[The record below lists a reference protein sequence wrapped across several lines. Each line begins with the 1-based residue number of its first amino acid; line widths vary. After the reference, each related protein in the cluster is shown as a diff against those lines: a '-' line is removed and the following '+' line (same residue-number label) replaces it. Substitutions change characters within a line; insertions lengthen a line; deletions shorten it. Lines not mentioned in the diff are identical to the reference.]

1 MRTER
6 LYFDDAYLT
15 TFSAEVVDRREVD
28 GRQQVALDRSAFYPD
43 GGGQPGD
50 HGHLNGVAVTDTQ
63 SEGELVWHHLAGPLG
78 DGPVTGVVD
87 WARRFDHM
95 QQHHGQHLL
104 SAAFEDLF
112 GLPTLAFHLGVEYAS
127 IDLPGEVTEGQCLAA
142 EARVNDV
149 IWEDRPVVARFVGPE
164 ELATIRLRKPPTVE
178 GPVRVVSVPDFDHS
192 ACGGTHPRSTG
203 AVGLLFVRRRERR
216 GEETRVEFLCGG
228 RALGDLRVKHGI
240 VSRLGLELT
249 VPPVELEEAVERIR
263 RAEKESRKQ
272 LAEVTDRW
280 LALEARFLAESA
292 ETVGAFRVVS
302 VVRDDLGVVE
312 GRGLVQRLVAEGVVA
327 ILGIRGEKPLLVMGR
342 PGGVAVDCGAVVKE
356 VLARVGGR
364 GGGQA
369 GMAQGGLQDSGSVEG
384 AVVMIRGLVGG
395 PASSPPTLAV

>member
-1 MRTER
+1 MPTER
-6 LYFDDAYLT
+6 LYFADAYLT
-15 TFSAEVVDRREVD
+15 TFSAEVVDRREAE
-28 GRQQVALDRSAFYPD
+28 GRPQVALDRSAFYPD

-63 SEGELVWHHLAGPLG
+63 SEGELVWHTLAGPLG
-78 DGPVTGVVD
+78 DGPVEGVVD
-87 WARRFDHM
+87 WHRRFDHM

-127 IDLPGEVTEGQCLAA
+127 IDLPGEVTEEQCLAV
-142 EARVNDV
+142 EARVNEV
-149 IWEDRPVVARFVGPE
+149 IREDRPVLAQFMGPD

-178 GPVRVVSVPDFDHS
+178 GLVRVVSVPDFDHS

-203 AVGLLFVRRRERR
+203 SVGMLFVRRRERR

-249 VPPVELEEAVERIR
+249 VTPVELVEAVERVR
-263 RAEKESRKQ
+263 REEKESRKR
-272 LAEVTDRW
+272 LAEMTERW
-280 LALEARFLAESA
+280 LALEAVVLAGRA
-292 ETVGAFRVVS
+292 ETVGTLRVVA
-302 VVRDDLGVVE
+302 VVRDDLGMAE
-312 GRGLVQRLVAEGVVA
+312 ARTMVQRLVAEGVVA
-327 ILGIRGEKPLLVMGR
+327 ILGIRGVKPELVMGR
-342 PGGVAVDCGAVVKE
+342 PEGVPVDCAAVVKE

-369 GMAQGGLQDSGSVEG
+369 GMAQGGLQDSGALEG
-384 AVVMIRGLVGG
+384 AMAMVVEKVDPTQVGKE
-395 PASSPPTLAV
+395 SDL